1 MSINPFFKK
10 IDQTSYTS
18 IAYGPSLNGVT
29 DPLDDITDPK
39 DQVKQNFRMLL
50 LTRPGERITDSNFGI
65 GIQNYLFELANTSTQ
80 SQIKTRITNQV
91 AIYMPYI
98 TIRDLRVGLASADS
112 QALRVIIQYY
122 IPSLDVLDQQDMV
135 FPT

>member
-1 MSINPFFKK
+1 
-10 IDQTSYTS
+10 
-18 IAYGPSLNGVT
+18 
-29 DPLDDITDPK
+29 
-39 DQVKQNFRMLL
+39 MLL
-50 LTRPGERITDSNFGI
+50 LTRPGERITDSSFGI
-65 GIQNYLFELANTSTQ
+65 GIQNYLFELANTATQ

-98 TIRDLRVGLASADS
+98 TIKDLRVGLASADS